1 MDISTITPRPVLTVL
16 PAFTVM
22 VLVLAGC
29 EKDYTRDRGGSL
41 AGLAT
46 VLDSTAD
53 SAFARVAGQFPAAAV
68 RSLHE
73 ELRIAPGAS
82 DTSQFTEVFEFD
94 VDQSGRF
101 WVYDRSSNSILLFG
115 AES

>member
-1 MDISTITPRPVLTVL
+1 
-16 PAFTVM
+16 M

-29 EKDYTRDRGGSL
+29 EKEFTRDRGGSL